1 MRRYLL
7 AFCLGLLAT
16 GTRAASGGDPSS
28 EVFWHEGICDASAA
42 MALTDRA
49 FIAASDEDSRLRVY
63 LKDSS
68 GAPIWSTDLDRFLEV
83 DPKHPETDI
92 EGAARV
98 GDLIFWITSHGRN
111 QQGESRESRQRFFA
125 TRIAREGVD
134 AFVSPV
140 GVPYRRLLEDLVAH
154 PGLADLDLAR
164 ASQRAPKEEGALN
177 IEGLASG
184 PDGSVWIGFRNPIP
198 EGRAVLVQLL
208 NPGRVIEGERARLG
222 QVVRLRLAG
231 RGIREMIWSGRD
243 YVIVAGT
250 HDGKGKSR
258 IYRWA
263 GPGSEPWR
271 LREVDLE
278 GFNAEAMVFF
288 PEPGGVATHLLS
300 DDGSRMM
307 GGVECKEL
315 KDARQRSFRSV
326 RVSLETGGVN

>member
-7 AFCLGLLAT
+7 VLCFGLVAP
-16 GTRAASGGDPSS
+16 GVRAASGGDPPW
-28 EVFWHEGICDASAA
+28 EMFWHEGICDASAA

-49 FIAASDEDSRLRVY
+49 FVAASDEDSRLRVY

-83 DPKHPETDI
+83 DPNHSETDI

-111 QQGESRESRQRFFA
+111 QQGEWRESRRRFFA
-125 TRIAREGVD
+125 TRVAGEGVD
-134 AFVSPV
+134 ALVSPV
-140 GVPYRRLLEDLVAH
+140 GVPYRRLVEDLAAH
-154 PGLADLDLAR
+154 PELADLDLAR

-177 IEGLASG
+177 IEGLAAG
-184 PDGSVWIGFRNPIP
+184 PDGSVWIGCRNPIP

-208 NPGRVIEGERARLG
+208 NPERVIEGERARLG

-231 RGIREMIWSGRD
+231 RGIREIIWSGWD
-243 YVIVAGT
+243 YVIVAGS

-263 GPGSEPWR
+263 GPGSEPGR

-288 PEPGGVATHLLS
+288 PGAGGAASHLLS
-300 DDGSRMM
+300 DDGSRMV

-315 KDARQRSFRSV
+315 KDPRQRSFRSV
-326 RVSLETGGVN
+326 RVSLETSGVQ

>member
-1 MRRYLL
+1 MRCYFLV
-7 AFCLGLLAT
+7 FCLGLLAP
-16 GTRAASGGDPSS
+16 GTRAASGGDPQS

-49 FIAASDEDSRLRVY
+49 FVAASDEDSRLRVY

-68 GAPIWSTDLDRFLEV
+68 GVPIWSTDLARFLEV

-111 QQGESRESRQRFFA
+111 RQGEWRESRRRFFA
-125 TRIAREGVD
+125 TRVAGGGVD
-134 AFVSPV
+134 ALVSPV
-140 GVPYRRLLEDLVAH
+140 GVPYRRLLEDLAAH
-154 PGLADLDLAR
+154 PGLADLDLAQ
-164 ASQRAPKEEGALN
+164 ASERAPKEEGALN
-177 IEGLASG
+177 IEGLAAG
-184 PDGSVWIGFRNPIP
+184 PEGSVWIGFRNPIP

-208 NPGRVIEGERARLG
+208 NPERVMEGERARLG
-222 QVVRLRLAG
+222 EVVRLRLAG
-231 RGIREMIWSGRD
+231 RGIREIIWSGRD
-243 YVIVAGT
+243 YVIVAGS

-263 GPGSEPWR
+263 GPGTEPWR

-288 PEPGGVATHLLS
+288 PGAGGADSHLLS
-300 DDGSRMM
+300 DDGSRMV

-315 KDARQRSFRSV
+315 KDPRQRSFRSV
-326 RVSLETGGVN
+326 RVSLEAGGVK